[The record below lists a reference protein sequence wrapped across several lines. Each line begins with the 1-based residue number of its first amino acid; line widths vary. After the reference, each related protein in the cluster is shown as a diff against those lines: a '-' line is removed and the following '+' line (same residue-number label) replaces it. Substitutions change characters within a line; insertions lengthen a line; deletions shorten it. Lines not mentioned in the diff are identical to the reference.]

1 EQRFKRK
8 GKGIMKSLFITIGLI
23 FLTSLC
29 DTINQLF
36 LKSSINSI
44 SFNVHNVGE
53 LVKFIF
59 KIISTPRVWIGFLF
73 TVASLCIWLVVLSR
87 ADLNLAFSI
96 DSMHYILIAV
106 ASMIFLK
113 EKISVLR
120 WLGISVI
127 VFGIIL
133 VTVS

>member
-1 EQRFKRK
+1 
-8 GKGIMKSLFITIGLI
+8 MKALYITIGLI

-36 LKSSINSI
+36 LKSSINAI
-44 SFNVHNVGE
+44 SFNVYKPGE
-53 LVKFIF
+53 IVKFIL
-59 KIISTPRVWIGFLF
+59 KIILTPRVWLGFLF

-87 ADLNLAFSI
+87 ADLNLAFSV

-113 EKISVLR
+113 EKISLLR
-120 WLGISVI
+120 WIGISVI